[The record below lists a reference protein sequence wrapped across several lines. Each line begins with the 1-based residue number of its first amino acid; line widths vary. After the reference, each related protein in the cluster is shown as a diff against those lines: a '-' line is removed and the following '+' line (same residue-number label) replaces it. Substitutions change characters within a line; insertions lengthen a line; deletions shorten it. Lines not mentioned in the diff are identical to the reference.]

1 MTHQISKAPPSH
13 PEFYLARLCFQ
24 NAKKCKCT
32 PPRFN
37 QLTRHPY
44 HIIAIKLANKIDI
57 NVTIE
62 DGWTL
67 LAKLPAVIC
76 ATPLEL
82 VLLALV
88 DVALFTLEVV
98 TPTGTE
104 LELMLV
110 EVETTEL
117 ELEELE
123 VLFEEVVKTPNA
135 VEAEETDEVD
145 EEVDEEGVEEVDEAE
160 VDGVEVVD
168 GVEAGADVGVLEL
181 EEAVDPGVADV
192 VKDIILGA
200 TLAME
205 LELDVV
211 LAGTGEDV
219 VVVL

>member
-1 MTHQISKAPPSH
+1 MSS
-13 PEFYLARLCFQ
+13 RL
-24 NAKKCKCT
+24 
-32 PPRFN
+32 N

-98 TPTGTE
+98 TPTKTE

-123 VLFEEVVKTPNA
+123 VLLEEVVKTPNA